1 MTMTDLPDLDSGDGI
16 KLLDLDEPDREKLAD
31 FSSDD
36 ESEMFFE
43 PMKPDGEELAQ
54 SEAENIVL
62 MIDEGNPDSASSCW
76 RPGKELGKQLGRG
89 QGAGNFQTQT
99 QMILCNVFFALRRL
113 PRALLQ
119 EISRGCR
126 PTSFKKAK
134 SLAADVAGQLTR
146 VAGNSI
152 RGVVSKLRRAG
163 WQIKESEPVC
173 NTEEAAKA
181 SICHSQSES
190 VSMQLLVTEVL
201 ANAAESNSDESL
213 LRRLCRLQDHGFGV
227 GEKLHSTQFF
237 QLVEHLAAAYVKEV
251 DAGDLSAPLPG
262 IGIKS
267 HFSLIFDIVSLGRS
281 SFSRHESLVVTGISF
296 VSPTTGMLHTRLL
309 GAPSVGGNHTGEQVA
324 AQALLALESHPS
336 MLNRQTAARRLAA
349 IGGDG
354 AMVAGGDQ
362 ARHKSTK
369 AAKHLW

>member
-251 DAGDLSAPLPG
+251 DAGDLSARHQVAL
-262 IGIKS
+262 
-267 HFSLIFDIVSLGRS
+267 FLDI
-281 SFSRHESLVVTGISF
+281 RHRIAWEE
-296 VSPTTGMLHTRLL
+296 LL

-369 AAKHLW
+369 AAKHLWSLIRGSDPESFLEW